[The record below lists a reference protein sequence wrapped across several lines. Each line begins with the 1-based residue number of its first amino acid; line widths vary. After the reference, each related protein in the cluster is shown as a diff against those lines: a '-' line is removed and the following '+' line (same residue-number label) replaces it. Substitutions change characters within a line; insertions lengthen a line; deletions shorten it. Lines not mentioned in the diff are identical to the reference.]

1 MLDKDAQG
9 AADRFIAKLTDKN
22 FTVSRSQNNEDDYDT
37 EKQERDSNAV
47 VEFSRTE
54 TFQDIMKLQ

>member
-9 AADRFIAKLTDKN
+9 AADRFIAKLTGKN

-37 EKQERDSNAV
+37 VKQERDSKAV
-47 VEFSRTE
+47 AEFSRTE
-54 TFQDIMKLQ
+54 TFKDIIKLQ